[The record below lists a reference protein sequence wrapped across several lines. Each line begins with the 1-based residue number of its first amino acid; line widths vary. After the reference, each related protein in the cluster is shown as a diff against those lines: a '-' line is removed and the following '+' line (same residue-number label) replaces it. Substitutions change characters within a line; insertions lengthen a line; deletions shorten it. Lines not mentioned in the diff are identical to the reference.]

1 MGFSGPCL
9 KETLSGLAMVQR
21 GSHTRMRGN
30 FFLLTF
36 KLPKLLR
43 SQQWVPPKNTPRG
56 AYGVCDNA
64 KVLFTINLR
73 SLEGIPKALLG
84 HRDWKQSWAPRKQV
98 SLGYW
103 LSVLDGFMSTTCKLK
118 PSERRESQLRKCYH
132 KIRLRARKC
141 ICLSRARWLQGY
153 FAEWALWRRRP

>member
-1 MGFSGPCL
+1 MGASLAEAEMGFSGPCL

-64 KVLFTINLR
+64 EVLFTINLR

-84 HRDWKQSWAPRKQV
+84 HRDWKHSWAPRKQV

-103 LSVLDGFMSTTCKLK
+103 LSVLG
-118 PSERRESQLRKCYH
+118 KCYH